1 LSDTDIRA
9 WALANGRKVPA
20 RGPISRDVRDAYH
33 AENGDDLDLLEPGD
47 DEFDLAEPG
56 PPPPDTA
63 TVEKKPRTIAAP
75 KASRFGF
82 GKAKTG
88 AKKPARKRVP
98 VDEFIASAW
107 RGIAGLC
114 KPLPATSRLLKIQ
127 APVAGVILEDTIK
140 NTVVDKWM
148 QPLARAQQSGT
159 AMFAL
164 AGPPVLVT
172 ALQLQPQSAPFIM
185 PVLRESML
193 AWCKVAGPKMEQA
206 LKREREF
213 EAEFGDSVDAMLAF
227 ILADMI
233 PDSPAMTAEQE
244 EAEVQRMQQV
254 VQGSVVAA

>member
-1 LSDTDIRA
+1 VSDTDIRA

-20 RGPISRDVRDAYH
+20 RGPISRDVRDAYQ
-33 AENGDDLDLLEPGD
+33 AEHDMDLLGEPGD

-75 KASRFGF
+75 KVSRFGF
-82 GKAKTG
+82 GKGKAG
-88 AKKPARKRVP
+88 AKKPVRKRVP

-107 RGIAGLC
+107 RGLAGLC

-127 APVAGVILEDTIK
+127 APVAGVILEDTIRG
-140 NTVVDKWM
+140 TVVDKWM

-206 LKREREF
+206 LKREKEF

-227 ILADMI
+227 ILADML